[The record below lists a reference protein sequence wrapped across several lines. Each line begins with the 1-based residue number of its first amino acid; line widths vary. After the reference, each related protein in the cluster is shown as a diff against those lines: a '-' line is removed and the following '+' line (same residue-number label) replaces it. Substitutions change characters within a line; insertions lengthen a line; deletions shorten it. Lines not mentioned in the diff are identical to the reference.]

1 MGLFRRKGET
11 LNERLLRE
19 GGLDPGQ
26 FLGATAAAEVT
37 EPTERGHPPPL
48 ALLNLH
54 GTKVDPKAWD
64 TIVTVTASGLEGD
77 RIEFT
82 TLPDGDVIVGDEQ
95 GDADLSVLADAVED
109 QLPPPYRAVAAR
121 QKGDM
126 WAVGAKRIEVAR
138 IPFDRGTSLELSRK
152 DSRDELRVDGEES
165 DAMPPAALEQIG
177 ERAGSDFFVEGER
190 IDGDFWEVRSTA
202 L

>member
-1 MGLFRRKGET
+1 VGLFRRKSET

-19 GGLDPGQ
+19 AGLDPGQ
-26 FLGATAAAEVT
+26 FLGATAAAQVT
-37 EPTERGHPPPL
+37 KPTEVEHPPL
-48 ALLNLH
+48 LGLLNLH

-64 TIVTVTASGLEGD
+64 TIATVTAPGLDGD

-82 TLPDGDVIVGDEQ
+82 TLPDGDVIVDDEQ
-95 GDADLSVLADAVED
+95 ADADLSALADAVED

-126 WAVGAKRIEVAR
+126 WAVGAKRIQVAR
-138 IPFDRGTSLELSRK
+138 IPFDRGTSLDLSRK

-165 DAMPPAALEQIG
+165 DAVPPAALEQIG
-177 ERAGSDFFVEGER
+177 ERAGPEFFVEAER
-190 IDGDFWEVRSTA
+190 IDADFWEVRSTA